1 MPPALPDGFVCPPG
15 TVPGWLNGDLLP
27 TSCVGDAP
35 NTSFTTP
42 HFTAPVAPLE
52 PNVYEVAF
60 YVYKKLDPTLP
71 AAWENSGVQD
81 LIVAVPGTD
90 WFTEFPGDLPAYVCG
105 PGWGVQQDLAKH
117 DGFFVWPESIEFP
130 DDNIGWPPLYAAKH
144 SELSEFIAVPDCVT
158 EVVVTAPP
166 APPVL
171 AATGDAGVLQAG
183 IWVAAV
189 LTVAGFITL
198 VARWSHSNSPL
209 PLRKRRKGN

>member
-1 MPPALPDGFVCPPG
+1 MTEPTPEPTFVP
-15 TVPGWLNGDLLP
+15 
-27 TSCVGDAP
+27 
-35 NTSFTTP
+35 
-42 HFTAPVAPLE
+42 PVAPLE

-71 AAWENSGVQD
+71 AAWENSGVQG

-90 WFTEFPGDLPAYVCG
+90 WFTEFPGELPAYVCG
-105 PGWGVQQDLAKH
+105 PGWGVQQDMAKH

-171 AATGDAGVLQAG
+171 AATGDAGVLQVG

-189 LTVAGFITL
+189 LTLAGFITL

-209 PLRKRRKGN
+209 PIRKRRKGI